1 MFRGG
6 ARPAGR
12 DAVRGR
18 PPPGGRDARA
28 AEADRRTRRESGSA
42 CGNDPPGVCAAA
54 GCAVERSAGRN
65 RDGPGAAGA
74 GSGPS
79 GGARRHQRGAG
90 AAAQPRRTIYEIV
103 GWRGRTRQ
111 ETGFSSPR
119 NAPGSQHDAVE
130 DARSGIGRT
139 GDHLAGAGNQRRN
152 RKAARTG
159 AKRRIEMGETLQPL
173 VFIVSGPSGS
183 GKSTLVQRILELPGT
198 MPSVS
203 CTTRP
208 RRTTESSGK
217 CYHFVSE
224 AEFDA
229 MVARGEFLEYA
240 RVFGKHSYGTPLK
253 WLEESRKKGLD
264 LVLEIDVQGAA
275 QVKEK
280 LPESVAIFI
289 LPPSREEL
297 ERRLR
302 DRGQDSDEEIA
313 RRLAKSRDE
322 IAQFGKYYD
331 FCVVNED
338 VERAGREAQ
347 AIVTALRCTSARR
360 RARVEQLLASFG
372 RV

>member
-1 MFRGG
+1 MSSQ
-6 ARPAGR
+6 
-12 DAVRGR
+12 
-18 PPPGGRDARA
+18 
-28 AEADRRTRRESGSA
+28 T
-42 CGNDPPGVCAAA
+42 
-54 GCAVERSAGRN
+54 
-65 RDGPGAAGA
+65 
-74 GSGPS
+74 
-79 GGARRHQRGAG
+79 
-90 AAAQPRRTIYEIV
+90 EI
-103 GWRGRTRQ
+103 
-111 ETGFSSPR
+111 
-119 NAPGSQHDAVE
+119 AP
-130 DARSGIGRT
+130 
-139 GDHLAGAGNQRRN
+139 L
-152 RKAARTG
+152 
-159 AKRRIEMGETLQPL
+159 LL
-173 VFIVSGPSGS
+173 IVSGPSGS

-198 MPSVS
+198 MPSIS
-203 CTTRP
+203 CTTRA
-208 RRTTESSGK
+208 RRATEASGK
-217 CYHFVSE
+217 CYDFVTE

-229 MVARGEFLEYA
+229 MLSRGEFLEYA
-240 RVFGKHSYGTPLK
+240 RVFGKHSYGTPRK
-253 WLEESRKKGLD
+253 WLEESRRKGLD

-280 LPESVAIFI
+280 IPESVAIFI

-302 DRGQDSDEEIA
+302 SRGQDSNEEIA